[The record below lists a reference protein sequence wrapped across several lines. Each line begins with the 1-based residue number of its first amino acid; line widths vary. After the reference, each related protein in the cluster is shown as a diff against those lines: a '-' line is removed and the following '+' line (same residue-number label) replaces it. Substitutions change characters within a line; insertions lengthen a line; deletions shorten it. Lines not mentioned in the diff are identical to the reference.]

1 MNLQE
6 ILILADELIFTST
19 GNHLDNLQQEV
30 LTGILEGKKYGNIAN
45 EKEYS
50 EGYIRDLASQLWQIL
65 SKELGEN
72 INKSN
77 FKSTIERI
85 YNDKYSTNFVNNN
98 NNNINLCR
106 YDSQNSNEKS
116 EQESKL
122 SETKSLEYL
131 HRIPKQ
137 KDFYGR
143 KAELEQLQ
151 AIITKQECELL
162 TIYGQKGI
170 GKTAL
175 TVKLVEQIKDNYQS
189 LFWLNL
195 EYSASLSDLINYL
208 TQEEINPE
216 QKQTLNYSK
225 TTIVKKFKTFIQN
238 LSQYPSL
245 IVLDKLESIF
255 QPEKLA
261 GTYQPE
267 YQYFNLFIKA
277 ITKTNHQSCVILLTQ
292 ELSRDLEQLA
302 DLNES
307 CQSFAV
313 KGLGKDANYLLSQE
327 KLREQNYYEQL
338 TEIYQGN
345 PLYLKLISK
354 TIKKYFQGKISKLL
368 EHEQPFIEDNL
379 RSVLAEKLDL
389 LTEREKQIL
398 IFFSQDKQKISL
410 EELKAQIKIP
420 MSELIIALQS
430 LERRLLIEITEA
442 KNITYLT
449 IDSLY
454 NHTMTC
460 LKLP

>member
-19 GNHLDNLQQEV
+19 GKHLDNLQQEV
-30 LTGILEGKKYGNIAN
+30 LTGILEGKRYGNIAN

-65 SKELGEN
+65 SKEIGEN

-85 YNDKYSTNFVNNN
+85 YNDKYSTIIGDNNK
-98 NNNINLCR
+98 NINLCR
-106 YDSQNSNEKS
+106 YDSQNSQEKLP
-116 EQESKL
+116 QESKL
-122 SETKSLEYL
+122 SETKSLKYL
-131 HRIPKQ
+131 HKIPKQ

-143 KAELEQLQ
+143 KAELEELQ
-151 AIITKQECELL
+151 VIITEEECQLL

-189 LFWLNL
+189 VSWLNL
-195 EYSASLSDLINYL
+195 EYFANLGDLINYL
-208 TQEEINPE
+208 IKEDINPE

-238 LSQYPSL
+238 LSQYPTL
-245 IVLDKLESIF
+245 IILDNLESIF

-261 GTYQPE
+261 GTYQQG
-267 YQYFNLFIKA
+267 YQHFRLFLKA
-277 ITKTNHQSCVILLTQ
+277 ITTTHHQSCVILLTQ
-292 ELSRDLEQLA
+292 ELSRDLENLA

-307 CQSFAV
+307 CQLFAV
-313 KGLGKDANYLLSQE
+313 KSLGKDANYLLSHK

-354 TIKKYFQGKISKLL
+354 TIKKYFQGKVSKFL

-389 LTEREKQIL
+389 LTEREKHIL
-398 IFFSQDKQKISL
+398 TILAENKQAISL
-410 EELKAQIKIP
+410 EELQTKIKIP
-420 MSELIIALQS
+420 ISELIINLQS
-430 LERRLLIEITEA
+430 LERRLLVEIKQN
-442 KNITYLT
+442 KNSTYLT
-449 IDSLY
+449 IDTLYHSLVSQGID
-454 NHTMTC
+454 
-460 LKLP
+460 

>member
-6 ILILADELIFTST
+6 ILILADELVFTST
-19 GNHLDNLQQEV
+19 GKHLDNLQQEV
-30 LTGILEGKKYGNIAN
+30 LKGILEGKRYGNIAN

-65 SKELGEN
+65 SQELGEN

-106 YDSQNSNEKS
+106 YDSQNSNGKLP
-116 EQESKL
+116 QESKL

-131 HRIPKQ
+131 HKIPKL
-137 KDFYGR
+137 KNFYGR
-143 KAELEQLQ
+143 KAELEELQ
-151 AIITKQECELL
+151 GIITEQECQLL

-175 TVKLVEQIKDNYQS
+175 TVKLLEQIKDNYKS
-189 LFWLNL
+189 VFWINL
-195 EYSASLSDLINYL
+195 EYFANLCDLINYL
-208 TQEEINPE
+208 IEEHINPE
-216 QKQTLNYSK
+216 QKQTVNYSK
-225 TTIVKKFKTFIQN
+225 TTIVKKLKTFIQN

-245 IVLDKLESIF
+245 IILDKLESIL

-292 ELSRDLEQLA
+292 ELSRDLEQLG
-302 DLNES
+302 DLHES
-307 CQSFAV
+307 CQLFAV
-313 KGLGKDANYLLSQE
+313 KGLGKDANYLLSHE
-327 KLREQNYYEQL
+327 KLREQNCYEQL
-338 TEIYQGN
+338 TDIYQGN

-368 EHEQPFIEDNL
+368 EHKQPFIEDNL

-398 IFFSQDKQKISL
+398 TILAQNKQAITL
-410 EELKAQIKIP
+410 EELQTKIKIQI
-420 MSELIIALQS
+420 SELIINLQS
-430 LERRLLIEITEA
+430 LERRLLVEIKQN
-442 KNITYLT
+442 KNSTYLT
-449 IDSLY
+449 IYSLY
-454 NHTMTC
+454 HS
-460 LKLP
+460 LVSQGID

>member
-19 GNHLDNLQQEV
+19 GKHLDNLQQEV

-65 SKELGEN
+65 SQELGEN

-85 YNDKYSTNFVNNN
+85 YNNKHSTVIGDNYHISFCN
-98 NNNINLCR
+98 
-106 YDSQNSNEKS
+106 YDSQNSNGKLP
-116 EQESKL
+116 QESKL

-131 HRIPKQ
+131 HKIPKQ

-151 AIITKQECELL
+151 AIITEQECQLL
-162 TIYGQKGI
+162 TIYGLKGI

-189 LFWLNL
+189 VFWLNL
-195 EYSASLSDLINYL
+195 EYFANLGDLINYL
-208 TQEEINPE
+208 IEEDINPE

-238 LSQYPSL
+238 LSQYPTL
-245 IVLDKLESIF
+245 IILDNLESIF

-313 KGLGKDANYLLSQE
+313 KGLGKDANYLLTHE
-327 KLREQNYYEQL
+327 KLRDQNFYEQL
-338 TEIYQGN
+338 TEIYHGN

-389 LTEREKQIL
+389 LTEREKHIL
-398 IFFSQDKQKISL
+398 TMLAENKQAISL
-410 EELKAQIKIP
+410 EELRTKIKIP
-420 MSELIIALQS
+420 ISELIINLQS
-430 LERRLLIEITEA
+430 LERRLLVEIKQN
-442 KNITYLT
+442 KNSTYLA

-454 NHTMTC
+454 HS
-460 LKLP
+460 LVSQGID